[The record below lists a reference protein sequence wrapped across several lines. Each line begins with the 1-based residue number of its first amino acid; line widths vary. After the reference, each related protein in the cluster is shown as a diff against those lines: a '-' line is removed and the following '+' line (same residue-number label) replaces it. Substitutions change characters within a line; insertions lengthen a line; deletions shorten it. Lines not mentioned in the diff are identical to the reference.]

1 MGCMKEYMQ
10 DLEAERFDEW
20 LEENYPTLKN
30 GSRPRTCTAGSRKRW
45 PIRLSGNMN
54 TGSLWLP

>member
-20 LEENYPTLKN
+20 LEENYPDVN
-30 GSRPRTCTAGSRKRW
+30 PNSEEW
-45 PIRLSGNMN
+45 
-54 TGSLWLP
+54 